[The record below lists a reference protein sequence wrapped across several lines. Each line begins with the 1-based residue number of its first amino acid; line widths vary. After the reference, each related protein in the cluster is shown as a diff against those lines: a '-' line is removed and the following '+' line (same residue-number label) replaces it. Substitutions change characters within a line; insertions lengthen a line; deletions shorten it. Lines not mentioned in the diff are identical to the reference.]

1 MIVYNTKLEGGI
13 IMYYLVD
20 NELESFIEKYFPM
33 WGQDIL
39 TVSYEKFEDK
49 IKYTV
54 NGHYILTIK
63 N

>member
-1 MIVYNTKLEGGI
+1 
-13 IMYYLVD
+13 MYYLVD

>member
-1 MIVYNTKLEGGI
+1 
-13 IMYYLVD
+13 MYYLVD

-49 IKYTV
+49 KKYTV